1 VEVGAT
7 TVYDVDTAI
16 SRLRSSGLDISL
28 ALIYCKLRA
37 ERSVAKAKDISGIG
51 CSGRQFAAREI
62 TLANWVEPGETSGGG
77 GDNRR
82 HGRHGAQPK
91 LVFLYPLRRDA
102 LKQLRGEL
110 CRP

>member
-1 VEVGAT
+1 VEAGTT
-7 TVYDVDTAI
+7 TVYDVDAAI

-28 ALIYCKLRA
+28 VLVYCKLRA
-37 ERSVAKAKDISGIG
+37 ERAVAKAKDISGIG
-51 CSGRQFAAREI
+51 CSGRQFADSEI

-77 GDNRR
+77 GDDRR
-82 HGRHGAQPK
+82 HRRHGAQPK

-102 LKQLRGEL
+102 LKQLWKEV